1 MLNFTTIIQTIYLS
15 FGISLFNNIPWSF
28 MLFFLQ
34 PYGIKLYC
42 LYKEDECKIIQKK
55 IQNFSH
61 MGDNNKG
68 FGYSFG
74 YWYIL
79 NLSFIDGDRG
89 PQYTLWMLSTESSYK
104 TLTKDFSL
112 LQDENSDSDE
122 SNLIKKQTITIYDRL
137 GSFYDVWYKKREIEQ
152 PSIVPRP
159 NQSIIID
166 KIMNHQQTRKKSVV
180 YLYGKPGSGKSMIG
194 ILVAQKY
201 NCSYCNTLIPWQPGD
216 NIRTLYAEVQPTKE
230 KPLIIALEEID
241 VQLVKIH
248 NNNIEPHKSLPIS
261 IKDKTGWNNL
271 LDSIQRGIYP
281 HLILLLTSNKSADF
295 INELDSSYL
304 RKGRVDL
311 IFELIEDLE

>member
-1 MLNFTTIIQTIYLS
+1 MTNLTTIIHTIYLS
-15 FGISLFNNIPWSF
+15 FGISIFNNIPWQF

-34 PYGIKLYC
+34 PYGIKLFC
-42 LYKEDECKIIQKK
+42 LYKEEECKIIQKK
-55 IQNFSH
+55 IQYFSH
-61 MGDNNKG
+61 MSDNNKG

-79 NLSFIDGDRG
+79 HLSHTDGDRG
-89 PQYTLWMLSTESSYK
+89 PQYSLWMLSTESCYK
-104 TLTKDFSL
+104 NLIKDCSL
-112 LQDENSDSDE
+112 IDENDKDDKF
-122 SNLIKKQTITIYDRL
+122 NLIKKQTITIYDRL

-152 PSIVPRP
+152 PSIIPRP

-166 KIMNHQQTRKKSVV
+166 KIMNHQKISKKSVV

-194 ILVAQKY
+194 VLLSQKY
-201 NCSYCNTLIPWQPGD
+201 NCNYCNSLIPWQPGD
-216 NIRTLYAEVQPTKE
+216 NIRSLYAEVQPTKE

-281 HLILLLTSNKSADF
+281 HLILLLTSNKSSDF